1 MNKLVFIVCLIYVQL
16 SYGQEKK
23 PLAVITAIDGD
34 VKICRAINKELVPA
48 GIEQGLFPD
57 DSLITGE
64 GAEVTI
70 LYNNGKI
77 VSFGPKT
84 GIKIVPQSDTIQR
97 GNENQEDSIESPSSI
112 SPLFA
117 FSATG
122 ERTGL
127 KILVRGEEDSLTLK
141 IYEPGN
147 TALIT
152 NKPNF
157 VWSKCTNAQ
166 SYIVMLQKMGNMIW
180 VRNIQDTMLIYPDDV
195 SELSPGSYLLKILA
209 TKDNDTIVSGER
221 FIKILKPEV
230 ILEIEGLLKSI
241 QKQNPDSFTLHFLSA
256 RIYEEKGL
264 VFDAIREYEA
274 LLKIKPDEP
283 LLHRSLSILY
293 NKYGLIETGNRHL
306 DRYEEL
312 TGKKK

>member
-1 MNKLVFIVCLIYVQL
+1 VNKLVFIVCLIYVQL